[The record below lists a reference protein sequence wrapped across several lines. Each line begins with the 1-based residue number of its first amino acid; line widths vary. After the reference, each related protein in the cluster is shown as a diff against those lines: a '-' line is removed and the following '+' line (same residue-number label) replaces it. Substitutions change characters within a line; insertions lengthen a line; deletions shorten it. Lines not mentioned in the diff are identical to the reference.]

1 MPPISNGVVNRAYI
15 GLGSNLG
22 DRIEQLINAKSQLE
36 ALEDTILLQ
45 SSSLY
50 ESSPV
55 GYAKQSNFINCVIEL
70 EFSADQNI
78 LFSAMQIIE
87 DNIGRVRDANNQ
99 NAPRLIDLDLL
110 LFASIQSDNP
120 ELIIPHPRIN
130 RRLFVLLPLH
140 ELQPQLQ
147 IPDLGTIDEI
157 IQDGDNNNYFDGQS
171 VRKLIGNEL
180 EGWVS

>member
-1 MPPISNGVVNRAYI
+1 MSPVSNGIVNQVYI

-22 DRIEQLINAKSQLE
+22 DRIQQLIDAKNQLE
-36 ALEDTILLQ
+36 ALKNTRVLR

-55 GYAKQSNFINCVIEL
+55 GYAKQNNFINCVVEL

-78 LFSAMQIIE
+78 LFTAMQMIE
-87 DNIGRVRDANNQ
+87 NNIGRVRDANNQ
-99 NAPRLIDLDLL
+99 NAPRSIDLDLL

-120 ELIIPHPRIN
+120 ELTIPHPRIN

-147 IPDLGTIDEI
+147 IPDLGTVNEI
-157 IQDGDNNNYFDGQS
+157 IQTGKNNNYFDGQS

-180 EGWVS
+180 EDWVS